1 LGYLVYILVNLV
13 ETLLRVFPFPSRT
26 GLVCIGKPDRKSP
39 VLLTCN
45 FHLTVQRLKRA
56 LKGMDVYLLVANSRG
71 INVWCAATGGLL
83 THHDVISVIK
93 TSGIEELVD
102 HRNVILPQLAAT
114 GVEARTVHQKTGWRV
129 VFGPV
134 HIKDVKDFLSS
145 GEKDENMRQVRFD
158 TVQRLEM
165 ATIWAFP
172 LTVVSALII
181 LPLWSQIFPPW
192 LLLVWGFSLAIFLPF
207 PLYSRW
213 LKPKNRQKSLIV
225 LDIRQGGFVWIIWG
239 VFLLSLVIYGFLSG
253 SLDWGSFLGWAGG
266 SLFVLFLI
274 SIELMGTT
282 PTYKSSMHEDRL
294 FSVSLEQSKC
304 RGAGF
309 CQDVCPRDC
318 YQVNKEKHSA
328 TMPQAGS
335 CVQCGACIVQC
346 PFDALSFRSPDGRII
361 PPNTIRKYKL
371 NLMGKRISEP

>member
-1 LGYLVYILVNLV
+1 
-13 ETLLRVFPFPSRT
+13 
-26 GLVCIGKPDRKSP
+26 
-39 VLLTCN
+39 
-45 FHLTVQRLKRA
+45 
-56 LKGMDVYLLVANSRG
+56 MDVYLLVANSRG

-114 GVEARTVHQKTGWRV
+114 GVEARTVHQKTGWRA

-134 HIKDVKDFLSS
+134 HIKDIQEFLSS
-145 GEKDENMRQVRFD
+145 GKKNESMRQVHFD

-165 ATIWAFP
+165 ASIWAFP
-172 LTVVSALII
+172 LSVVSALVI
-181 LPLWSQIFPPW
+181 LTPWSQIFALW

-213 LKPKNRQKSLIV
+213 FKPKNRQKGLII
-225 LDIRQGGFVWIIWG
+225 LDFRQGGYLWIIWG
-239 VFLLSLVIYGFLSG
+239 VFLLCLGIFNVLSG
-253 SLDWGSFLGWAGG
+253 VFDWGSFLGWAGG
-266 SLFVLFLI
+266 SLIIIFLI

-282 PTYKSSMHEDRL
+282 PTYKSSLHEDRL

-318 YQVNKEKHSA
+318 YRVDKEKHSA
-328 TMPQAGS
+328 TMPRAEL
-335 CVQCGACIVQC
+335 CVRCGACIVQC
-346 PFDALSFRSPDGRII
+346 PFDALSFSSPDGRVIS
-361 PPNTIRKYKL
+361 PDTIRKYKL